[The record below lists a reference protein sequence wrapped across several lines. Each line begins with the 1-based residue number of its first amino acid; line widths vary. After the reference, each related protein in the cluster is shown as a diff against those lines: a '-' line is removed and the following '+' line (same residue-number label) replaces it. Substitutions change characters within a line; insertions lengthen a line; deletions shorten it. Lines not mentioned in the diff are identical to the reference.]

1 MSTNHP
7 NEAIKA
13 SSHLALAIAIGFSL
27 AGCSSDDSS
36 AAQGTDASSD
46 STSSPDVKTGTDAS
60 HADASDGGTSKD
72 GSSGGDASNDST
84 TSPDAADGSM
94 TDASEGGNTGDA
106 EAGLVGNVLIADQ
119 FNNRV
124 IEIDRQG
131 NIVWQFGDGTAV
143 VSPKSIIAPNDS
155 ERLPNGLTLMAGTG
169 VATGVGDPACDARDA
184 GAAGCPDNRVLL
196 VDSDGGI
203 VWQYGVH
210 GELNTPT
217 FAAWLASGNVLIA
230 DQLNARIVEVMQ
242 DGGVAWQYGPQG
254 GDAGSVLNNPNS
266 AQRLDG
272 GNTLIADES
281 NMRVLEVQPDGGMVW
296 QFALPDAGQ
305 AAFASRLPN
314 GNTLITD
321 STNNRVL
328 EVQSDG
334 GIFWMYNTAT
344 AADAGSP
351 QPTRAVRLA
360 NGHTLIANQFYH
372 QVIEIDDSTPPN
384 IVFTY
389 GQLGVP
395 GTAANQL
402 NAPYDSK
409 VIGDFTGLT
418 PPQ

>member
-1 MSTNHP
+1 MSTNYP
-7 NEAIKA
+7 KEAIKA
-13 SSHLALAIAIGFSL
+13 SSHFALGIAIGFSFV
-27 AGCSSDDSS
+27 GCGDDTTT
-36 AAQGTDASSD
+36 AQGTDASSD
-46 STSSPDVKTGTDAS
+46 SASTPDGQTGTDAS
-60 HADASDGGTSKD
+60 RVDASDGGTNKD
-72 GSSGGDASNDST
+72 TGGGDAADAT
-84 TSPDAADGSM
+84 TADAADASDGAS
-94 TDASEGGNTGDA
+94 TDASEGGTAGDA
-106 EAGLVGNVLIADQ
+106 QAGVVGHVLVADQ

-143 VSPKSIIAPNDS
+143 VSPTSIIAPNDS

-184 GAAGCPDNRVLL
+184 GSIGCPDNRVML

-217 FAAWLASGNVLIA
+217 FAGWLASGNVLIA
-230 DQLNARIVEVMQ
+230 DQLNERIVEVSQ
-242 DGGVAWQYGPQG
+242 DGGVVWQYGPRA
-254 GDAGSVLNNPNS
+254 GDAGSLLSNPNS

-281 NMRVLEVQPDGGMVW
+281 NMRVVEVQQDGGVAW
-296 QFALPDAGQ
+296 EYAVPDAGQ
-305 AAFASRLPN
+305 AAFASRLPS

-321 STNNRVL
+321 SSNNRIL
-328 EVQSDG
+328 EVQPDG
-334 GIFWMYNTAT
+334 GIAWMYNTAT
-344 AADAGSP
+344 APDAAAPP

-372 QVIEIDDSTPPN
+372 QVVEIDNSSPPAV
-384 IVFTY
+384 VFTY
-389 GQLGVP
+389 GQLGVA
-395 GTAANQL
+395 GNGANQL